1 MTHPHDELLIL
12 VVEDDASLR
21 YLAQLVM
28 ESEGARVLTAA
39 DAMEGLAMV
48 DAHPSI
54 SAIFSDVNMPGP
66 INGHEM
72 VVELRRRG
80 IGIPVLLVSGAWQAG
95 AALPDATRFIAKPY
109 KTIELKRQI
118 ADLVAETQ

>member
-1 MTHPHDELLIL
+1 MIHQHDDELLIL

-28 ESEGARVLTAA
+28 EGAGAQVLTAA
-39 DAMEGLAMV
+39 NATEGLAMV
-48 DAHPSI
+48 EAHPSI
-54 SAIFSDVNMPGP
+54 SAIFSDINMPGP

-80 IGIPVLLVSGAWQAG
+80 IRIPALLVSAAWQAET
-95 AALPDATRFIAKPY
+95 ALPDATRFIAKPY
-109 KTIELKRQI
+109 RAAELKRQI
-118 ADLVAETQ
+118 AELVATS